1 MPYQSVIPSCRY
13 YITAVLFCQPIRF
26 IDSKSPTTN
35 SYSPIIVRK
44 PPPRRR
50 RKVFQT
56 TNQSKSSRCPTR
68 FASNWAQSN
77 LLEPTQILNR
87 FPIQNRPDQA
97 RQQPSAGTAR
107 QARQQPSAGTARQ
120 ARQQSSAG
128 TARQARQQMSA
139 STARQARK
147 KNLNKPPAKA
157 NRVAVRLDLRQIGH
171 NPISSNQ
178 PRF

>member
-35 SYSPIIVRK
+35 SYSPIIAYK
-44 PPPRRR
+44 SPRRR

-56 TNQSKSSRCPTR
+56 TSQSKSSRCPTR

-107 QARQQPSAGTARQ
+107 QARQQMSAG
-120 ARQQSSAG
+120 
-128 TARQARQQMSA
+128 
-139 STARQARK
+139 TARQARK
-147 KNLNKPPAKA
+147 KNLNKTPDKA
-157 NRVAVRLDLRQIGH
+157 NRVAVRLDLRQIGR

>member
-147 KNLNKPPAKA
+147 KNLNKPPANA
-157 NRVAVRLDLRQIGH
+157 NRVAVRLDLRQIGR
-171 NPISSNQ
+171 NPISPNQ